1 MSLSPINLATRTLTG
16 DDRKDISKTRI
27 FSFQPKPLYVT
38 VWLRDGAR
46 MNNVTITE
54 FINGTTRAFCPDW
67 ITNDGVDVV
76 FSGSAQSGVPAAN
89 YLEKERLASTSVDTQ
104 NTNPLR
110 PGQLKDTLYVSPL
123 NNNTLALDSIY
134 GPDRTTISP
143 GLLNTTATFVTA
155 RSMLNNDLNLVSVS
169 LTTKEE

>member
-1 MSLSPINLATRTLTG
+1 M
-16 DDRKDISKTRI
+16 
-27 FSFQPKPLYVT
+27 
-38 VWLRDGAR
+38 RDNAR
-46 MNNVTITE
+46 MNNITITE
-54 FINGTTRAFCPDW
+54 LINGTTRAFCPDW

-76 FSGSAQSGVPAAN
+76 FTGSSQSGVPAAN

-123 NNNTLALDSIY
+123 ANNTVSLDSIY

-143 GLLNTTATFVTA
+143 GLLNTTATFVTG
-155 RSMLNNDLNLVSVS
+155 RSMINNDLNLVSVS
-169 LTTKEE
+169 LTTREE